1 MLLARIGL
9 GAHRKALEFTAEQH
23 KELKK
28 ICVDQDIIY
37 SSYVWDLTSAIEISS
52 IKPESIQIPST
63 TNLDFEMQKYLCE
76 NFRGKIYLSIGM
88 TSNKERAD
96 ILYFY
101 ESEKR
106 IDGLVLY
113 CFASGY
119 PINFYEICLLEIR
132 KLQDLFRG
140 TQADV
145 GFSGHHLGIAP
156 DIAAVTLGVK
166 WLERHFTLDG
176 T

>member
-1 MLLARIGL
+1 MLARIGL

-37 SSYVWDLTSAIEISS
+37 SSYVWNLTSAIEISS
-52 IKPESIQIPST
+52 IKPESIQIPSA
-63 TNLDFEMQKYLCE
+63 TNLDLEMQKYLCE
-76 NFRGKIYLSIGM
+76 NFRGKIYLSIDM

-96 ILYFY
+96 ILHFCK
-101 ESEKR
+101 SEKR
-106 IDGLVLY
+106 IDSLVLY

>member
-1 MLLARIGL
+1 MLARIGL
-9 GAHRKALEFTAEQH
+9 GEHRKAFEFTAEQH

-52 IKPESIQIPST
+52 IKPELIQIPSA

-76 NFRGKIYLSIGM
+76 NFRCKIYLSIGM

-96 ILYFY
+96 ILHFY

-119 PINFYEICLLEIR
+119 PINFDEICLLEIR
-132 KLQDLFRG
+132 KLQDLLRG

-145 GFSGHHLGIAP
+145 GF
-156 DIAAVTLGVK
+156 
-166 WLERHFTLDG
+166 FG
-176 T
+176 TSLRYRA

>member
-1 MLLARIGL
+1 MLARIGL

-96 ILYFY
+96 ILHFY

-113 CFASGY
+113 CCASGY
-119 PINFYEICLLEIR
+119 PINFDEICLLEIR
-132 KLQDLFRG
+132 KLQDLLRG